1 MNSNMFK
8 YSILAA
14 AITMSLGMINTANA
28 AKSVAE
34 STPTIENIATATYSI
49 AGIAQIPVES
59 NKVTVNITQSAA
71 FSLTAKNI
79 DDDLKDDYNK
89 SAIVTPKG
97 SVTFN
102 HTLTNSGNV
111 EDTYT
116 LNLAQGGNIPNNPQ
130 GAGSY
135 DFATT
140 NVTYTIYNSD
150 NTVKST
156 NTVTGT
162 VFQNTKIILKPN
174 EHADILVFAKTSG
187 NVGNDSQN
195 LTLSATS
202 AFFTTSDTTKATLT
216 NINNSVTKVPVFKI
230 TSKVSST
237 LNLNDPTSKITY
249 TLTVRNDENAPYA
262 ADANNIM
269 VFDGLPEGLRLADQ
283 PNISVSNNATITSGN
298 EGKGTG
304 NASDSIRVTLLNLAP
319 GQEATIKFDV
329 QRDQAE
335 ALADLKNT
343 INHAAVTLDLGDNQI
358 IYDTTDKTDTKQ
370 NTANFYPLTDDSE
383 TTDGTVS
390 TTVGSDS
397 AAPLVSNQRAV
408 SIASPTKKEIP
419 TTTTATTL
427 VTHSAVISNT
437 GKEVEGDQVGE
448 IKLTITP
455 SSNDN
460 KVTMVTGSVEIVY
473 DADNNPN
480 TPNAT
485 YTLTRDG
492 NGDYDLSTAKLKDG
506 APAWT
511 GMAPNSTVTINY
523 QVESSKALVGITE
536 NTTVTLVVGGQD
548 APTLGNRLVK
558 NETTAKGLT
567 LLKEQALNASCAANT
582 SLTFTQLPVAAA
594 PGNCIVYKI
603 TAFNEFSVADP
614 RFTFDN
620 VVITDTT
627 ARFDNK
633 ATVQSSSTAYAFPVK
648 LGDVANNSEV
658 PATNSYN
665 ASAGTSVI
673 SGTVTSLA
681 PQKYAAMI
689 FAVKINSAGSTAP

>member
-1 MNSNMFK
+1 MNSNTFK
-8 YSILAA
+8 YSVLAV
-14 AITMSLGMINTANA
+14 AITTSLGIANTVNA
-28 AKSVAE
+28 AESVAE
-34 STPTIENIATATYSI
+34 SAPVIDNIATATYSI
-49 AGIAQIPVES
+49 AGIVQTPVNS

-71 FSLTAKNI
+71 FSLTAKNV
-79 DDDLKDDYNK
+79 DDDIKDDYNK
-89 SAIVTPKG
+89 SVIATPKG
-97 SVTFN
+97 RAVFN

-116 LNLAQGGNIPNNPQ
+116 LSLAQGGNIPNNPQ

-135 DFATT
+135 DLAAT
-140 NVTYTIYNSD
+140 NVTYTIYNAD
-150 NTVKST
+150 GTEKST
-156 NTVTGT
+156 ITVTGT
-162 VFQNTKIILKPN
+162 VFQNTKIALKPN
-174 EHADILVFAKTSG
+174 EHVDILVSAKTTG
-187 NVGNDSQN
+187 NVGGDSQN
-195 LTLSATS
+195 LTVSATS
-202 AFFTTSDTTKATLT
+202 AFFTASDTTKATLT
-216 NINNSVTKVPVFKI
+216 NIDNSVTKVPVFKI

-237 LNLNDPTSKITY
+237 LNLNDPTSKVTY
-249 TLTVRNDENAPYA
+249 TVTVRNDENAPYA
-262 ADANNIM
+262 ANANNIM
-269 VFDGLPEGLRLADQ
+269 VFDGLPAGLRLADQ

-298 EGKGTG
+298 EGKGTSS
-304 NASDSIRVTLLNLAP
+304 ATDSIRVTLLNLAP

-343 INHAAVTLDLGDNQI
+343 INHAAVTLDLGENQV

-370 NTANFYPLTDDSE
+370 NTANFYPSTDDSE

-397 AAPLVSNQRAV
+397 TAPLVSNQRAV
-408 SIASPTKKEIP
+408 ALASPTKKEIP

-427 VTHSAVISNT
+427 VTHSAVVSNT

-448 IKLTITP
+448 IKLT
-455 SSNDN
+455 
-460 KVTMVTGSVEIVY
+460 VTAGANNTVTVVAGSVEIVY
-473 DADNNPN
+473 DADNDPA

-485 YTLTRDG
+485 YTLTKDG
-492 NGDYDLSTAKLKDG
+492 NGDYDLSTAKPKDG

-523 QVESSKALVGITE
+523 QVESNKAPVGATE

-548 APTLGNRLVK
+548 APTTGDRLVK
-558 NETTAKGLT
+558 NETTVKGLK
-567 LLKEQALNASCAANT
+567 LLKEQALNANCAANS

-603 TAFNEFSVADP
+603 TAFNEFSAADQ

-633 ATVQSSSTAYAFPVK
+633 AIVQSSSTAYAFPVK
-648 LGDVANNSEV
+648 LGDVSNNSAV

-665 ASAGTSVI
+665 ASAGTSEI

-681 PQKYAAMI
+681 PQKYAAMV
-689 FAVKINSAGSTAP
+689 FAVKINPAGSTAP

>member
-1 MNSNMFK
+1 MNSNNFK
-8 YSILAA
+8 YSVLAV
-14 AITMSLGMINTANA
+14 AITTSLGIANTVSA
-28 AKSVAE
+28 AESVAE
-34 STPTIENIATATYSI
+34 SAPVIDNIATATYSI
-49 AGIAQIPVES
+49 AGIAQTPVES

-71 FSLTAKNI
+71 FSLTAKNV
-79 DDDLKDDYNK
+79 DDNIKDDYNK
-89 SAIVTPKG
+89 SVIAAPKG
-97 SVTFN
+97 RAVFN

-116 LNLAQGGNIPNNPQ
+116 LSLAQGGNIPNNPQ

-135 DFATT
+135 DLAAT
-140 NVTYTIYNSD
+140 NVTYTIYNADGTEKITS
-150 NTVKST
+150 
-156 NTVTGT
+156 TVTGT
-162 VFQNTKIILKPN
+162 VFQNTEIALKPN
-174 EHADILVFAKTSG
+174 EYVDILVSAKTSG
-187 NVGNDSQN
+187 NVGGDSQN
-195 LTLSATS
+195 LTVSATS
-202 AFFTTSDTTKATLT
+202 AFFTASDTTKATLT
-216 NINNSVTKVPVFKI
+216 NIDNSVTKVPVFKI

-237 LNLNDPTSKITY
+237 LNLNDPTSKVTY
-249 TLTVRNDENAPYA
+249 TVTVRNDENAPYA

-269 VFDGLPEGLRLADQ
+269 VFDGLPVGLRLADQ

-298 EGKGTG
+298 EGKGTSS
-304 NASDSIRVTLLNLAP
+304 ATDSIRVTLLNLAP

-335 ALADLKNT
+335 VLADLKNT
-343 INHAAVTLDLGDNQI
+343 INHTAVTLDLGENQV

-370 NTANFYPLTDDSE
+370 NTTNFYPSTDDSE

-390 TTVGSDS
+390 TTIGSDS
-397 AAPLVSNQRAV
+397 TAPLVSNQRAV

-427 VTHSAVISNT
+427 VTHSAVVSNT

-448 IKLTITP
+448 IKLT
-455 SSNDN
+455 
-460 KVTMVTGSVEIVY
+460 VTSGANNTVRVVAGSVEIVY
-473 DADNNPN
+473 DADNDPA

-485 YTLTRDG
+485 YTLTKDG
-492 NGDYDLSTAKLKDG
+492 NGDYDLSTAKPKDG

-523 QVESSKALVGITE
+523 QVESNKAPVGTIE

-548 APTLGNRLVK
+548 APTIGDRLVK
-558 NETTAKGLT
+558 NETTVKGLK
-567 LLKEQALNASCAANT
+567 LLKEQALNANCTANST
-582 SLTFTQLPVAAA
+582 LTFTQLPVAAA

-603 TAFNEFSVADP
+603 TAFNEFSDADQ

-633 ATVQSSSTAYAFPVK
+633 AIVQSSSTVYVFPVK
-648 LGDVANNSEV
+648 LGDVSNNNEV

-665 ASAGTSVI
+665 ASAGTTEI

-681 PQKYAAMI
+681 PQKYAAMV
-689 FAVKINSAGSTAP
+689 FAVKINPAGSTAP